1 MLEGDGRNN
10 VLVGGEDG
18 DTYVWNLGDGD
29 DRIVN
34 SSSSLGEEDVLRLG
48 KGVHPENVRVER
60 YGNTIRLSIGESGE
74 VLTLSTDTSLNGN
87 LDALDPE
94 LQIARVEFADGT
106 VWSREYLLGVPVE
119 IAGTD
124 GDDVLEGYDMD
135 ETLKLCV

>member
-1 MLEGDGRNN
+1 M
-10 VLVGGEDG
+10 
-18 DTYVWNLGDGD
+18 
-29 DRIVN
+29 
-34 SSSSLGEEDVLRLG
+34 
-48 KGVHPENVRVER
+48 
-60 YGNTIRLSIGESGE
+60 
-74 VLTLSTDTSLNGN
+74 
-87 LDALDPE
+87 DPA

>member
-1 MLEGDGRNN
+1 MLFR
-10 VLVGGEDG
+10 
-18 DTYVWNLGDGD
+18 
-29 DRIVN
+29 
-34 SSSSLGEEDVLRLG
+34 S
-48 KGVHPENVRVER
+48 KM
-60 YGNTIRLSIGESGE
+60 
-74 VLTLSTDTSLNGN
+74 
-87 LDALDPE
+87 DALDPE